1 MAKNLVDGTNIIIE
15 ENSNNISL
23 NLSNAFDNSM
33 KQTIEEEI
41 IKNNVFSST
50 ETVIGTFVDGKPIYR
65 KVYIT
70 QTTNDMNLYLN
81 HYLSDLDRF
90 WLDTANSF
98 VWDSNEC
105 LPSNWYY
112 TSSDWGRHWVNKTQI
127 RFRCPGN
134 LGTGRLLYSTVNY
147 TKTTD

>member
-23 NLSNAFDNSM
+23 NLSNAFNNSM
-33 KQTIEEEI
+33 KQTIKEEI
-41 IKNNVFSST
+41 IKNNVFSSN

-70 QTTNDMNLYLN
+70 QTADNMNLYLN
-81 HYLSDLDRF
+81 HNLTNLDRF

-98 VWDSNEC
+98 VWNGNES

-112 TSSDWGRHWVNKTQI
+112 SSNDWSRHWLNKTQI
-127 RFRCPGN
+127 RFRNPNN